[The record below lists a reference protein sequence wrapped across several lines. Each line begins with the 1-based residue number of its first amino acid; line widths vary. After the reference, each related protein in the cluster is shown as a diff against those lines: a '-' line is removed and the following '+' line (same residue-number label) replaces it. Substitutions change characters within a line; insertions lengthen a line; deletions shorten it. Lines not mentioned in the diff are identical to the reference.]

1 MNVLLVSQCDKRA
14 LTETRR
20 VLDQFA
26 ERRGDRTWQTPITQ
40 EGLQT
45 LHRLLRKTARKN
57 TAVAC
62 HWIRGAGQTELL
74 WVVGDRS
81 HFNAQGAVP
90 TNTTKRNILRQQD
103 ENTWHH
109 GQLICALTD
118 LAGLLHDLG
127 KATHAFQQRLR
138 GKLDGKNLVRH
149 EWASVRLFEAFVG
162 LDDDATWL
170 ARLAHPTAQD
180 DARWIKN
187 LHRDGLDGQP
197 TSPFKTLAGAPL
209 AQALAWLVVTH
220 HRLPQLPWTHPPE
233 QHAQPPTFQMSVL
246 PDQLMRMEAA
256 WNEDNFEKATPA
268 TLEPYW
274 RFGQEGLPVTTTAW
288 RQRASRVAK
297 RLQSWLGAQAAATN
311 HHATL
316 LANPFVMHLSRL
328 SLMLADHHYSS
339 LENASE
345 DIAQR
350 VTGIPNYP
358 LWANTRQDGAPNQ
371 TLDEHLVGVA
381 QHGAEI
387 ARFLPRFEQ
396 HLPRLV
402 GNKRLKQRAQQER
415 YRWQDKSA
423 ELAQSLRV
431 RAQEQG
437 AFIVNM
443 ASTGCGKTLA
453 NARIMN
459 ALADPA
465 LGLRC
470 AFAMGLRT
478 LTLQTGKAFRDL
490 LGLGD
495 DDLAI
500 RVGGSASRALFEHH
514 ETLAENTGSAS
525 RQALD
530 EEDAHVSY
538 HGDVNAHPLLRRAV
552 ADPKVR
558 SLLLAPLLVCTIDH
572 LTPATESQRGGR
584 QIAPMLRLL
593 SGDLVLD
600 EPDDFDLADLP
611 ALTRLVHWAGLL
623 GARVL
628 LSSATLPPALVQGL
642 FEAYRNGRHHFQR
655 NCGARPS
662 GTEAPPAVCCVWV
675 DEFHQQAEDCADGP
689 RFEQAHAVFA
699 ARRHSE
705 LAQLATQPRRRA
717 ALLPLTGPEKARPKD
732 LPALAAAVAPQI
744 MAAALVLHQ
753 AHHSPDPHG
762 SGTRRVSFGL
772 VRMANIEPLFEVA
785 LALFQQTPPE
795 GVQVHLCVYHSQH
808 PQLVRSAI
816 ERQLDQALQRHQ
828 PEAVFQLPDIRARLD
843 ASAQADHLFI
853 VLGSPVTEVG
863 RDHDYDWAVVE
874 PSSMRSLIQLA
885 GRVRRHRPEP
895 VSSPNIQVFSRN
907 LRSFTAPGQAAFC
920 KPGFEAD
927 DGSFRLRS
935 HDLNTL
941 LTPAELDVID
951 ARPRITAPAVLMAQE
966 RLVDL
971 EHARLRADMLPRNA
985 AKQAQL
991 GSRARAMPTA
1001 APAPA
1006 LNASTWWHQPVQ
1018 DTLLS
1023 AVLPQEQ
1030 PFRKAPIPADITL
1043 VLLPDEDGT
1052 ADELH
1057 EVTDGARKGQSL
1069 YIPIDKSKC
1078 HRIPDAAVSGERIA
1092 PWGVTDYMDE
1102 LSKLATALDLSLP
1115 RCAERFGT
1123 VTLRPNEKGW
1133 RYHPALGFAKKK
1145 D

>member
-1 MNVLLVSQCDKRA
+1 MNVMFVSQCDKRA

-40 EGLQT
+40 DGLQT
-45 LHRLLRKTARKN
+45 LHRMLRQTARKN

-62 HWIRGAGQTELL
+62 HWIRGVGQTELL
-74 WVVGDRS
+74 WVVGDR
-81 HFNAQGAVP
+81 HRFNAQGSVP

-109 GQLICALTD
+109 GQLMSALTD

-127 KATHAFQQRLR
+127 KSTHAFQQRLR
-138 GKLDGKNLVRH
+138 GQLIERNLVRH

-170 ARLAHPTAQD
+170 ARLANPTVVD
-180 DARWIKN
+180 DARWIDS
-187 LHRDGLDGQP
+187 LHRDGLDGRP
-197 TSPFKTLAGAPL
+197 TSPFKTLAGAPV

-220 HRLPQLPWTHPPE
+220 HRLPQMPWTHPAGEAPK
-233 QHAQPPTFQMSVL
+233 PPSFCIEDL
-246 PDQLMRMEAA
+246 PGHLMRMQAA
-256 WNEDNFEKATPA
+256 WNEDNFEKATPT
-268 TLEPYW
+268 TLAPYW
-274 RFGQEGLPVTTTAW
+274 RFDQGLPVTTTAW

-297 RLQSWLGAQAAATN
+297 RLQSWLSAQPASN
-311 HHATL
+311 HHDTL

-339 LENASE
+339 LEDGAA

-350 VTGIPNYP
+350 VAQIPGYP
-358 LWANTRQDGAPNQ
+358 LLANTRRRDHAPNQ

-402 GNKRLKQRAQQER
+402 RNKRLKQRAQQER

-423 ELAQSLRV
+423 ELAQSLRE
-431 RAQEQG
+431 RAQQQG
-437 AFIVNM
+437 GFIVNM

-465 LGLRC
+465 LGMRC

-514 ETLAENTGSAS
+514 QALAEVTGSAS

-538 HGDVNAHPLLRRAV
+538 DGDVDAHPLLRRAV
-552 ADPKVR
+552 ADPEVR
-558 SLLLAPLLVCTIDH
+558 KLLLAPLLVCTIDH

-584 QIAPMLRLL
+584 QIAPMLRLM

-600 EPDDFDLADLP
+600 EPDDFDLVDLP

-628 LSSATLPPALVQGL
+628 LSSATLPPALVHGL

-662 GTEAPPAVCCVWV
+662 GTDSPPAVCCAWV
-675 DEFHQQAEDCADGP
+675 DEFHQQAQDCLDGSS
-689 RFEQAHAVFA
+689 FEQAHAMFA

-705 LAQLATQPRRRA
+705 LTKLAAQPRRRA
-717 ALLPLTGPEKARPKD
+717 TLLPLIGPEKARPKD

-744 MAAALVLHQ
+744 MAAALALHQ
-753 AHHSPDPHG
+753 AHHSPDPHSG
-762 SGTRRVSFGL
+762 GTRRVSFGL

-785 LALFQQTPPE
+785 LALFQQTLPE
-795 GVQVHLCVYHSQH
+795 GVQVHLCVYHSRH
-808 PQLVRSAI
+808 PLLVRSAI
-816 ERQLDQALQRHQ
+816 ERQLDQALQRHK

-843 ASAQADHLFI
+843 ASAQTDHLFI

-920 KPGFEAD
+920 KPGFEAEE
-927 DGSFRLRS
+927 GSFRLRS

-941 LTPAELDVID
+941 LSQAELDVID
-951 ARPRITAPAVLMAQE
+951 ARPRITAPATLLHQE

-971 EHARLRADMLPRNA
+971 EHARLRAEMLPLNK

-991 GSRARAMPTA
+991 GSRARAAPAT

-1006 LNASTWWHQPVQ
+1006 LNASTWWHQPAQ

-1023 AVLPQEQ
+1023 AVLPQQQ
-1030 PFRKAPIPADITL
+1030 PFRKAPQPDDITL

-1052 ADELH
+1052 VDELH
-1057 EVTDGARKGQSL
+1057 EATDGARKGQSL
-1069 YIPIDKSKC
+1069 YIPIDRSKC
-1078 HRIPDAAVSGERIA
+1078 HRIPEAAVAGERIA
-1092 PWGVTDYMDE
+1092 PWGVIDYMDE
-1102 LSKLATALDLSLP
+1102 LTKLATGRDLSL
-1115 RCAERFGT
+1115 RHCAERFGT
-1123 VTLRPNEKGW
+1123 VTIQPNESGW
-1133 RYHPALGFAKKK
+1133 RYHPVLGFAKKK